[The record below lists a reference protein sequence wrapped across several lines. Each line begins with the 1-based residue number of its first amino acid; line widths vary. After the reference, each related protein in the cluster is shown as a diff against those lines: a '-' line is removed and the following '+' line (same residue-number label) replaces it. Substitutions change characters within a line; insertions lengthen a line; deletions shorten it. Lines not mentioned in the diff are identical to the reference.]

1 MKIKLY
7 LLFAVLLAPALLYAQ
22 PNPITLEQAIDV
34 AIENNLGLRASA
46 MQVDKSKKLEGTS
59 FNIDKTKAYYLFD
72 ENNIAENG
80 LPLKIWGVSQ
90 SIQFPTVYSSQK
102 KMNKQKTSMQKQHY
116 LVDQQYLK
124 KEVSKAYYNVIY
136 YQNVES
142 NYIYLDSLFKH
153 FSNAASRKFEVGETN
168 YLEKLTANSK
178 QIEVQLLLNQVE
190 QNIINSYLELNK
202 WLQVDS
208 SFVVEKSD
216 VKRLDIIAI
225 DTTSHPG
232 LLYYK
237 EAISYQEKALNV
249 EKQKLLPDLN
259 FGYFQGT
266 NNGANSQ
273 IYQGFEAGI
282 GIPLFFG
289 AQKSMINANKIGS
302 AIIQNQ
308 ADNYRVQLRVKYNQ
322 LVAELSQYD
331 QSIEAYEESGKSLA
345 SELLH
350 TSSRA
355 FQDGEIDF
363 VQYLLAIENAVHIEM
378 MYLENLNNYNQTVLE
393 INYLTN

>member
-1 MKIKLY
+1 MKIKSY
-7 LLFAVLLAPALLYAQ
+7 LILVILIVPAILIAQ
-22 PNPITLEQAIDV
+22 PTPITLDEAIDL

-46 MQVDKSKKLEGTS
+46 MQVDKSKKIEGS
-59 FNIDKTKAYYLFD
+59 SYNIDKTKAYYLFD

-90 SIQFPTVYSSQK
+90 SIEFPTVYSAQK
-102 KMNKQKTSMQKQHY
+102 KMNKQQTSMQKQHY
-116 LVDQQYLK
+116 LLDQQYLK

-153 FSNAASRKFEVGETN
+153 FSRAASRKFEVGETN

-178 QIEVQLLLNQVE
+178 QIEVQLLLNKAE
-190 QNIINSYLELNK
+190 QHIINSYLELNK

-208 SFVVEKSD
+208 AFVVEESD
-216 VKRLDIIAI
+216 VHRLGIIAI
-225 DTTSHPG
+225 DTTTHPG
-232 LLYYK
+232 LMYYK
-237 EAISYQEKALNV
+237 EAIAFQESSLSV

-266 NNGANSQ
+266 NGGTNAQ

-289 AQKSMINANKIGS
+289 AQKSMINANKIET

-308 ADNYRVQLRVKYNQ
+308 AADYRIQLRVKYNQ
-322 LVAELSQYD
+322 LVAELNQYN
-331 QSIEAYEESGKSLA
+331 QSIEAYEESGKNLA

-350 TSSRA
+350 TSSRT

-363 VQYLLAIENAVHIEM
+363 IQYLLTIENAVNIEM

-393 INYLTN
+393 INYLTK